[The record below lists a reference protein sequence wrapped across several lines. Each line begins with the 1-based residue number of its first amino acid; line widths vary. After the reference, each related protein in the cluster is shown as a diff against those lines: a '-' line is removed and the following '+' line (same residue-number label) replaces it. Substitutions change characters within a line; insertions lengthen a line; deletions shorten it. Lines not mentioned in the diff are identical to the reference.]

1 MHIRLAAAAWLAMTV
16 PSVVHAQRGE
26 PLVSESEGAHHL
38 SVISG
43 ATYVEEADETA
54 YTLGIDYEYR
64 ASELLGIGF
73 VAERAFGDV
82 DATTL
87 LAVADFHFTEG
98 LAVQIGP
105 GIEFAEGE
113 EFAVGRAG
121 VLYEFELGGGF
132 TISPQAHYDLSELED
147 AFVFV
152 IGFGRAF

>member
-1 MHIRLAAAAWLAMTV
+1 MHIRLALAALLAASV
-16 PSVVHAQRGE
+16 PSVAYAQ
-26 PLVSESEGAHHL
+26 SEEAVDEADEGSHHL

-43 ATYVEEADETA
+43 LTYVEEADETA

-64 ASELLGIGF
+64 VSELLGVGF

-87 LAVADFHFTEG
+87 LAVADFHLTEG
-98 LAVQIGP
+98 LAMQVGP

-113 EFAVGRAG
+113 EFAVGRFG

-152 IGFGRAF
+152 IGMGRAF

>member
-1 MHIRLAAAAWLAMTV
+1 MYLRIILAAVLASIV
-16 PSVVHAQRGE
+16 PSVVHAQ
-26 PLVSESEGAHHL
+26 SEGSVDEQREGPHHL

-43 ATYVEEADETA
+43 LTYVDEADETA

-64 ASELLGIGF
+64 VSDLLGVGF
-73 VAERAFGDV
+73 VAERAFGNV
-82 DATTL
+82 EATTL
-87 LAVADFHFTEG
+87 LAVADFHLTEG
-98 LAVQIGP
+98 LAMQVGP

-113 EFAVGRAG
+113 EFAVGRFG

-152 IGFGRAF
+152 VGVGRAF

>member
-1 MHIRLAAAAWLAMTV
+1 MHSRFILAAALAAIV
-16 PSVVHAQRGE
+16 PSVVHAQN
-26 PLVSESEGAHHL
+26 EGGVDERAEGPHHL

-43 ATYVEEADETA
+43 LTYVEEADETA

-64 ASELLGIGF
+64 VSDLLGVGF

-87 LAVADFHFTEG
+87 LAVADFHLTEG
-98 LAVQIGP
+98 LAIQVGP

-113 EFAVGRAG
+113 EFAVGRLG

-152 IGFGRAF
+152 IGVGRAF